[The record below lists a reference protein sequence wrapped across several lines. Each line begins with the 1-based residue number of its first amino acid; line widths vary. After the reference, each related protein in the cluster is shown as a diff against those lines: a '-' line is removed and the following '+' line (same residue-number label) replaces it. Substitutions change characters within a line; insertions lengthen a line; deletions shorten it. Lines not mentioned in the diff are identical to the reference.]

1 MSAAKKRP
9 SARRRRPP
17 KTRPREHGAL
27 IGTVKVA
34 RPGVAEVVTAE
45 GTFPVA
51 RGGLR
56 EAMNGDKVG
65 VTLGRP
71 HRGERLARVQHVIE
85 RAVTSFLGVYEL
97 IEPLGAVRP
106 LDERIRHDFFV
117 LPDDTSAQRLD
128 VRSGDVVVAKILTYP
143 ARGEAGVVTLTERV
157 GSPED
162 VDVAIERVIANHDLP
177 VSFPERAQEEARA
190 VRLDVAETLAS
201 EPWRRDLRDLPL
213 MTVDPATARDFDD
226 AICVQRTDAG
236 YELTVAIADVT
247 HYVPQDSLRDLP
259 LMTVDPATA
268 RDFDDAICVQRTDAG
283 YELTVAIADVT
294 HYVPQDSA
302 LDNEAKQRTCSC
314 YLPDRVIPM
323 LPEELSCGVC
333 SLNPNEDRLAM
344 VVRIAVDS
352 KGVVKD
358 AEPCVAAIRSRARM
372 DYDAVDRFL
381 EAPTSEKAAVLAE
394 GLAAHVGAA
403 EAPTGALA
411 VTLGQSLEAA
421 DELAELRRRVRER
434 RGAID
439 FDSEESKVELD
450 EKGAPVGVTVRTRT
464 RATGLVEEAMLLANE
479 CVAGLLASRDIK
491 TAYRVHPQPSAEDL
505 AAVVPVLK
513 EFDLVTPAQADQ
525 VVAGDPH
532 AIEAVLQRAEGT
544 RYELLVSTL
553 LVRAMQKAVYLPDNE
568 GHYALGAKAYCHFT
582 SPIRRYPDVLV
593 HRTLKACLRNRLH
606 SKEQKE
612 LDRTLSVLCSQ
623 CSEGVTSPI
632 RRYPDVLVHRTLKAC
647 LRNRL
652 HSKEQKE
659 LDRTLSVLC
668 SQCSEGERRASGA
681 EWDAQAVKMAE
692 LYAGKIGEEA
702 EGVVI
707 GCERFGL
714 FVRLAD
720 TGAEGLVP
728 VRALGDEWFEYDEK
742 RLTLTSEE
750 SHDVYRLGDPL
761 TVRVHGVDIP
771 KGHIDFTL

>member
-27 IGTVKVA
+27 IGAVKVA

-201 EPWRRDLRDLPL
+201 EPWRRD
-213 MTVDPATARDFDD
+213 
-226 AICVQRTDAG
+226 
-236 YELTVAIADVT
+236 
-247 HYVPQDSLRDLP
+247 LRDLP

-593 HRTLKACLRNRLH
+593 HRTLKAYLRNRMH

-612 LDRTLSVLCSQ
+612 LDRTLS
-623 CSEGVTSPI
+623 
-632 RRYPDVLVHRTLKAC
+632 A
-647 LRNRL
+647 
-652 HSKEQKE
+652 
-659 LDRTLSVLC
+659 LC

-702 EGVVI
+702 DGVVI

-742 RLTLTSEE
+742 RLTLTGEE

>member
-247 HYVPQDSLRDLP
+247 HYVPQDS
-259 LMTVDPATA
+259 
-268 RDFDDAICVQRTDAG
+268 
-283 YELTVAIADVT
+283 
-294 HYVPQDSA
+294 A

-344 VVRIAVDS
+344 VVRISADS
-352 KGVVKD
+352 RGVVKD

-381 EAPTSEKAAVLAE
+381 EAPTFEKAAVLAE
-394 GLAAHVGAA
+394 GLAAHVDAA

-450 EKGAPVGVTVRTRT
+450 EKGAPVGVTVRRRT

-513 EFDLVTPAQADQ
+513 ELDLVTPAQADQ

-568 GHYALGAKAYCHFT
+568 GHYALGAKAYCHF
-582 SPIRRYPDVLV
+582 
-593 HRTLKACLRNRLH
+593 
-606 SKEQKE
+606 
-612 LDRTLSVLCSQ
+612 
-623 CSEGVTSPI
+623 TSPI

-742 RLTLTSEE
+742 RLTLTGEE

-761 TVRVHGVDIP
+761 TVKVHGVDIP

>member
-247 HYVPQDSLRDLP
+247 HYVPQDS
-259 LMTVDPATA
+259 
-268 RDFDDAICVQRTDAG
+268 
-283 YELTVAIADVT
+283 
-294 HYVPQDSA
+294 A

-344 VVRIAVDS
+344 VVRISVDS
-352 KGVVKD
+352 RGVVKD

-381 EAPTSEKAAVLAE
+381 EAPTFEKAAVLAE
-394 GLAAHVGAA
+394 GLAAHVDAA

-450 EKGAPVGVTVRTRT
+450 EKGAPVGVTVRRRT

-513 EFDLVTPAQADQ
+513 ELDLVTPAQADQ

-568 GHYALGAKAYCHFT
+568 GHYALGAKAYCHF
-582 SPIRRYPDVLV
+582 
-593 HRTLKACLRNRLH
+593 
-606 SKEQKE
+606 
-612 LDRTLSVLCSQ
+612 
-623 CSEGVTSPI
+623 TSPI

>member
-247 HYVPQDSLRDLP
+247 HYVPQDS
-259 LMTVDPATA
+259 
-268 RDFDDAICVQRTDAG
+268 
-283 YELTVAIADVT
+283 
-294 HYVPQDSA
+294 A

-344 VVRIAVDS
+344 VVRISVDS
-352 KGVVKD
+352 RGVVKD

-381 EAPTSEKAAVLAE
+381 EAPTFEKAAVLAE
-394 GLAAHVGAA
+394 GLAAHVDAA

-450 EKGAPVGVTVRTRT
+450 EKGAPVGVTVRRRT

-513 EFDLVTPAQADQ
+513 ELDLVTPAQADQ

-568 GHYALGAKAYCHFT
+568 GHYALGAKAYCHF
-582 SPIRRYPDVLV
+582 
-593 HRTLKACLRNRLH
+593 
-606 SKEQKE
+606 
-612 LDRTLSVLCSQ
+612 
-623 CSEGVTSPI
+623 TSPI

-742 RLTLTSEE
+742 RLTLTGEE

-761 TVRVHGVDIP
+761 TVKVHGVDIP

>member
-201 EPWRRDLRDLPL
+201 EPWRRD
-213 MTVDPATARDFDD
+213 
-226 AICVQRTDAG
+226 
-236 YELTVAIADVT
+236 
-247 HYVPQDSLRDLP
+247 LRDLP

-623 CSEGVTSPI
+623 CSEG
-632 RRYPDVLVHRTLKAC
+632 
-647 LRNRL
+647 
-652 HSKEQKE
+652 
-659 LDRTLSVLC
+659 
-668 SQCSEGERRASGA
+668 ERRASGA

>member
-27 IGTVKVA
+27 IGAVKVA

-201 EPWRRDLRDLPL
+201 EPWRRD
-213 MTVDPATARDFDD
+213 
-226 AICVQRTDAG
+226 
-236 YELTVAIADVT
+236 
-247 HYVPQDSLRDLP
+247 LRDLP

-623 CSEGVTSPI
+623 CSEG
-632 RRYPDVLVHRTLKAC
+632 
-647 LRNRL
+647 
-652 HSKEQKE
+652 
-659 LDRTLSVLC
+659 
-668 SQCSEGERRASGA
+668 ERRASGA

>member
-9 SARRRRPP
+9 SARRRPP
-17 KTRPREHGAL
+17 KTRPKEHGAL
-27 IGTVKVA
+27 IGTVKVT
-34 RPGVAEVVTAE
+34 RPDVAEVITPE
-45 GTFPVA
+45 GTFPIA

-71 HRGERLARVQHVIE
+71 RRGERLARVQHVIE

-117 LPDDTSAQRLD
+117 LPDDTSAERLGAKT
-128 VRSGDVVVAKILTYP
+128 GDVVVAKILTYP

-157 GSPED
+157 GSPEE
-162 VDVAIERVIANHDLP
+162 VDVAIETVIANHDLP
-177 VSFPERAQEEARA
+177 VSFPERAKEEAEG
-190 VRLDVAETLAS
+190 VRLDVAETLSA

-226 AICVQRTDAG
+226 AIYVKRTDKG
-236 YELTVAIADVT
+236 
-247 HYVPQDSLRDLP
+247 
-259 LMTVDPATA
+259 
-268 RDFDDAICVQRTDAG
+268 F
-283 YELTVAIADVT
+283 ELTVAIADVT

-323 LPEELSCGVC
+323 LPEELSNGVC

-344 VVRIAVDS
+344 AVTITLDKS
-352 KGVVKD
+352 GKVKD
-358 AEPCVAAIRSRARM
+358 ADPCAAAIRSKARM

-381 EAPTSEKAAVLAE
+381 EAPASDKAVVLAE
-394 GLAAHVGAA
+394 GLAAHVDAA
-403 EAPTGALA
+403 DVPTGDLA

-421 DELAELRRRVRER
+421 DELAELRRKVRER

-450 EKGAPVGVTVRTRT
+450 EHGKPIGVTVRHRT

-513 EFDLVTPAQADQ
+513 ELDLVTPAQADQ

-532 AIEAVLQRAEGT
+532 AIEAVLQRAEGSAQ
-544 RYELLVSTL
+544 ELLVSTL
-553 LVRAMQKAVYLPDNE
+553 LVRAMQKAIYLPDNE

-582 SPIRRYPDVLV
+582 SPIRRYPDVIV
-593 HRTLKACLRNRLH
+593 HRTLKAYLRNQLH
-606 SKEQKE
+606 SKEQKA
-612 LDRTLSVLCSQ
+612 LDRNLSTLC
-623 CSEGVTSPI
+623 
-632 RRYPDVLVHRTLKAC
+632 
-647 LRNRL
+647 N
-652 HSKEQKE
+652 
-659 LDRTLSVLC
+659 
-668 SQCSEGERRASGA
+668 QCSEGERRASGA

-692 LYAGKIGEEA
+692 WYAGKIGDQA

-720 TGAEGLVP
+720 TGAEGLLP
-728 VRALGDEWFEYDEK
+728 VRALGDEWFDYDEK
-742 RLTLTSEE
+742 RLTLTGEE

-761 TVRVHGVDIP
+761 TVKVHGVDIP

>member
-247 HYVPQDSLRDLP
+247 HYVPQDS
-259 LMTVDPATA
+259 
-268 RDFDDAICVQRTDAG
+268 
-283 YELTVAIADVT
+283 
-294 HYVPQDSA
+294 A

-344 VVRIAVDS
+344 VVRISVDS
-352 KGVVKD
+352 RGVVKD

-381 EAPTSEKAAVLAE
+381 EAPTFEKAAVLAE
-394 GLAAHVGAA
+394 GLAAHVDAA

-450 EKGAPVGVTVRTRT
+450 EKGAPVGVTVRRRT

-612 LDRTLSVLCSQ
+612 LDRTLS
-623 CSEGVTSPI
+623 
-632 RRYPDVLVHRTLKAC
+632 A
-647 LRNRL
+647 
-652 HSKEQKE
+652 
-659 LDRTLSVLC
+659 LC

-702 EGVVI
+702 DGVVI

-742 RLTLTSEE
+742 RLTLTGEE

>member
-27 IGTVKVA
+27 IGAVKVA

-117 LPDDTSAQRLD
+117 LPDDTSVQRLD

-201 EPWRRDLRDLPL
+201 EPWRRD
-213 MTVDPATARDFDD
+213 
-226 AICVQRTDAG
+226 
-236 YELTVAIADVT
+236 
-247 HYVPQDSLRDLP
+247 LRDLP

-612 LDRTLSVLCSQ
+612 LDRTLS
-623 CSEGVTSPI
+623 
-632 RRYPDVLVHRTLKAC
+632 A
-647 LRNRL
+647 
-652 HSKEQKE
+652 
-659 LDRTLSVLC
+659 LC

-702 EGVVI
+702 DGVVI

-742 RLTLTSEE
+742 RLTLTGEE

>member
-247 HYVPQDSLRDLP
+247 HYVPQDS
-259 LMTVDPATA
+259 
-268 RDFDDAICVQRTDAG
+268 
-283 YELTVAIADVT
+283 
-294 HYVPQDSA
+294 A

-450 EKGAPVGVTVRTRT
+450 EKGAPVGVTVRRRT

-593 HRTLKACLRNRLH
+593 HRTLKAYLRNRM
-606 SKEQKE
+606 
-612 LDRTLSVLCSQ
+612 
-623 CSEGVTSPI
+623 
-632 RRYPDVLVHRTLKAC
+632 
-647 LRNRL
+647 

-742 RLTLTSEE
+742 RLTLTGEE

-761 TVRVHGVDIP
+761 TVKVHGVDIP